1 MEMNLM
7 DDIEYFL
14 LRRGIK
20 ARTYYVKKLKFSTAT
35 YYNRKQSPDSMTLR
49 EYKALVREGNIPDDV
64 VLEHIKGKTKAP

>member
-49 EYKALVREGNIPDDV
+49 EY
-64 VLEHIKGKTKAP
+64 